1 MAEIILFSDV
11 NGALGVSRYAGPY
24 RLATELRMN
33 GFEVQVIEFFASIGV
48 DTIKKIIQVHV
59 DKNTLFVGFSATLWT
74 KYLTDQEMEDTYT
87 SNKKSIRSIIVDSM
101 VSLFPYNDDEMKE
114 IINEIHRNNS
124 KTKIVVGGYK
134 AANSYNTSNINFWIL
149 GQGEVATVKL
159 ARHLKFDED
168 LKCISTDWGN
178 ILTDKMYPYDSFST
192 STIKWHSSDFLF
204 KGENVPI
211 ETARGCIFKCSFCAF
226 NLNGK
231 KFGDYTKCK
240 DTLQKELIH
249 NYETYGISEYMISDD
264 TLNDSMKK
272 VEFLY
277 NVITSLPFKINFS
290 AYGRLDVLGAN
301 PDMAPMLKEI
311 GLRSVEFGVETM
323 NKKTGK
329 FIGKLGDRDK
339 IIKYLED
346 LKTQWKDDV
355 YIAAGFIIGLPH
367 EDENSIRETMNW
379 LYQKDNPLSGIQMN
393 RYWYHIPPA
402 LNGTHMEAS
411 KLKDAGFQ
419 LTPSG
424 WVYEN
429 ISKIFSD
436 PSAYGYDSTSMP
448 TSQSWKNTYLTTE
461 IAENLEQE
469 FYQDSRARQKNSM
482 SIFQYY
488 NRMRNLG
495 YDHRQIKNL
504 YTDDLVFVKSA
515 IIKKNR
521 IKNNYLGN
529 IL

>member
-1 MAEIILFSDV
+1 
-11 NGALGVSRYAGPY
+11 
-24 RLATELRMN
+24 
-33 GFEVQVIEFFASIGV
+33 
-48 DTIKKIIQVHV
+48 
-59 DKNTLFVGFSATLWT
+59 
-74 KYLTDQEMEDTYT
+74 
-87 SNKKSIRSIIVDSM
+87 
-101 VSLFPYNDDEMKE
+101 
-114 IINEIHRNNS
+114 
-124 KTKIVVGGYK
+124 
-134 AANSYNTSNINFWIL
+134 
-149 GQGEVATVKL
+149 
-159 ARHLKFDED
+159 
-168 LKCISTDWGN
+168 
-178 ILTDKMYPYDSFST
+178 
-192 STIKWHSSDFLF
+192 
-204 KGENVPI
+204 
-211 ETARGCIFKCSFCAF
+211 
-226 NLNGK
+226 
-231 KFGDYTKCK
+231 
-240 DTLQKELIH
+240 
-249 NYETYGISEYMISDD
+249 MISDD

-301 PDMAPMLKEI
+301 PDMAPMLKEM

-355 YIAAGFIIGLPH
+355 YMAAGFIIGLPH

-393 RYWYHIPPA
+393 RYWYHIPPT

-488 NRMRNLG
+488 NRMRNIG